1 MNLTTVAR
9 VKILLNMET
18 TEYDEAL
25 SMLVGSC
32 SREAEIEMGREAEVA
47 SRTKYF
53 DTDSLTYV
61 YRLDAW
67 PVTSVTSIKYDADS
81 TFTGSEE
88 TFANGDEYALIRN
101 GEMGEIYIYPRL
113 GKHPSSLQVIY
124 TAGMA
129 SNTDAFIAAFPD
141 ISAAV
146 TEQVAYEF
154 QQRNQLGLNSI
165 ASASASVSTFAP
177 LNLLPKVKRI
187 YSRYQRV

>member
-18 TEYDEAL
+18 TEYDEAIN
-25 SMLVGSC
+25 MLIESC
-32 SREAEIEMGREAEVA
+32 SREAEIEMGREALTT

-53 DTDSLTYV
+53 DTDALTCV
-61 YRLDAW
+61 YHLDAW

-101 GEMGEIYIYPRL
+101 GEMGEVYIYPRL
-113 GKHPSSLQVIY
+113 GNHPSSLQVIY
-124 TAGMA
+124 TGGMA
-129 SNTDAFIAAFPD
+129 ATTDAFITAFPD
-141 ISAAV
+141 ISTAV

-154 QQRNQLGLNSI
+154 QQRNQLGLNSVS
-165 ASASASVSTFAP
+165 SASASVSTYAP

-187 YSRYQRV
+187 YSRHQRV